1 MPEWL
6 SRPGPGL
13 DPLTALARVADA
25 ETLVC
30 LHGGPGGWT
39 HLAWQS
45 ASCGQTNEHQ
55 DLAGLAEAAARHGQR
70 VAGPDLPGTGWGPC
84 GAGGFIVQLD
94 HEWPAQ
100 PPGIFALTTLVSWD
114 PHGACTISAVDA
126 SLIDDV
132 REDIARPASPLS
144 APRLAGPLVPAWDE
158 AGHRQ
163 RVAAL
168 QEAIAAGAIYQ
179 ANLTL
184 PFSATLAPGRTR
196 EAGLFAALVRASPAP
211 YAALIRLP
219 GRPTVVSHSPE
230 GFLAWRG
237 QQVVSSPIKG
247 TRRRIP
253 GRDAEVRADLLASP
267 KERAELAMIVDLVRH
282 DLGRTAQPGSVQVT
296 EPAALIDLP
305 YVHHLAARI
314 TARTSAD
321 PAAVIRAAFPPG
333 SVTGCPKQMALELI
347 ARHEAGPRGAYCGAF
362 GWIGPHAGELAV
374 AIRTA
379 VIDGDV
385 IRLHA
390 GGGITAD
397 SDGAAE
403 WDEAWAKLAGL
414 RAALEGEP

>member
-13 DPLTALARVADA
+13 DPLEALARVADA
-25 ETLVC
+25 EALVC

-45 ASCGQTNEHQ
+45 VGQMEERT
-55 DLAGLAEAAARHGQR
+55 DLAGLSAAAARRGQL
-70 VAGPDLPGTGWGPC
+70 ALGPDQPGTGWGPC
-84 GAGGFIVQLD
+84 GAGAFIVQLD

-100 PPGIFALTTLVSWD
+100 PPGILALPTLVSWD
-114 PHGACTISAVDA
+114 PQGACTISAVDA
-126 SLIDDV
+126 GLINGVLADL
-132 REDIARPASPLS
+132 ARPASLLS

-163 RVAAL
+163 RVSTL
-168 QEAIAAGAIYQ
+168 HEAIAAGAIYQ

-184 PFSATLAPGRTR
+184 PFTATLAPGQARD
-196 EAGLFAALVRASPAP
+196 AGLFAALVRASPAP

-230 GFLAWRG
+230 CFLAWRG
-237 QQVVSSPIKG
+237 EQVVSAPIKG

-253 GRDAEVRADLLASP
+253 GRETEVRADLLASP

-282 DLGRTAQPGSVQVT
+282 DLGRTAHPGSVQVT
-296 EPAALIDLP
+296 EPATLIDLP

-314 TARTSAD
+314 TATTSAD
-321 PAAVIRAAFPPG
+321 PAAVISAAFPPG
-333 SVTGCPKQMALELI
+333 SVTGCPKRMALELI

-379 VIDGDV
+379 VIDDDR

-397 SDGAAE
+397 SEGAAE

-414 RAALEGEP
+414 RAALEGVP